1 MTEKQAQFIEEYRKD
16 FNGAAAARRMGYTP
30 GSAKTM
36 AYRFLHDP
44 QVRQEL
50 TQVVCLEKG
59 DRVIQELQQ
68 LAFCEGSDESGA
80 KVKLASKL
88 KALELLGKHFGLFDP
103 NAQKPQPTVTIV
115 EDIPPKQ

>member
-1 MTEKQAQFIEEYRKD
+1 MTQKQVRFIEEYRKD
-16 FNGAAAARRMGYTP
+16 FNGSAAARRMGYTS
-30 GSAKTM
+30 GSAGNT

-44 QVRQEL
+44 EVRREL

-59 DRVIQELQQ
+59 DRVIQELQHV
-68 LAFCEGSDESGA
+68 AFAEGSDESGA

-103 NAQKPQPTVTIV
+103 TNQKPTPTVTII
-115 EDIPPKQ
+115 EDLPQA